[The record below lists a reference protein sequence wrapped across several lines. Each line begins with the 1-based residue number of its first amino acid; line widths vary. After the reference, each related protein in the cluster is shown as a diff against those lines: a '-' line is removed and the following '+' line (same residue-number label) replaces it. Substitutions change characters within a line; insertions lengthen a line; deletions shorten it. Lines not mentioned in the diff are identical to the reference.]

1 MEVCLDVFLNVY
13 LKNFGVKCY
22 LGYMKRKHQE
32 KQVGASARFK
42 LLAIYLMWLE
52 SSRWITVYR
61 RVKQEMEKSISA
73 KTSAK
78 HILFF
83 ETIMTSI
90 RVWTLKEW
98 KRTSITILSKFAF
111 RIEYQLNHPNGIDDK
126 WQWTGMKST
135 SNICSTLVRTI
146 YQRCPFAQS
155 LKSVPFCR
163 KQRRKSRP
171 VPTYLVPQL
180 FDPSKIYWS
189 PYHGGCRSKF

>member
-1 MEVCLDVFLNVY
+1 MYTSRILVLSWIHEKKAF
-13 LKNFGVKCY
+13 
-22 LGYMKRKHQE
+22 QE
-32 KQVGASARFK
+32 KQVGASARFTV
-42 LLAIYLMWLE
+42 LAISLMWLE

-135 SNICSTLVRTI
+135 SNICSTLVRTV

-155 LKSVPFCR
+155 FCR
-163 KQRRKSRP
+163 KQRCKSRP
-171 VPTYLVPQL
+171 VPSYLVPQL

>member
-1 MEVCLDVFLNVY
+1 
-13 LKNFGVKCY
+13 
-22 LGYMKRKHQE
+22 MKRKHQE

-155 LKSVPFCR
+155 LKSQIPPPSAESKDVNLDLFQPIWSHSFLTLP
-163 KQRRKSRP
+163 KYIGP
-171 VPTYLVPQL
+171 PTMVAAEAN
-180 FDPSKIYWS
+180 FKDRF
-189 PYHGGCRSKF
+189 H